1 MLKIPKSGHDP
12 VGLLLAGGGVYLC
25 PLQSA
30 GISPLLVAEAP
41 HALVAPLT
49 KPLPS
54 SLAG

>member
-1 MLKIPKSGHDP
+1 MFKIPKCGHDP
-12 VGLLLAGGGVYLC
+12 VGLLLAGWGVYLR

-30 GISPLLVAEAP
+30 GISSLLVAEAP
-41 HALVAPLT
+41 HAVVAPLT

>member
-1 MLKIPKSGHDP
+1 MFQIPKCGHDP
-12 VGLLLAGGGVYLC
+12 VGLLFAGGGVYFR

-30 GISPLLVAEAP
+30 GISPILVAKAP